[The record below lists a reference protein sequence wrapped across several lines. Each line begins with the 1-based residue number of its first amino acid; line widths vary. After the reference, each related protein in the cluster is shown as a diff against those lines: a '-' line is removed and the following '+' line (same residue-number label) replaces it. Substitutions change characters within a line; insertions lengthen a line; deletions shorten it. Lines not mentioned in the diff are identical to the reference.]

1 MAFPFA
7 RTLDRLLTRP
17 ASPARVRSF
26 DGATGSRRGKGMGMF
41 GRTGTETAAAG
52 PMLRSR
58 ARYLAANHPWIANA
72 VANWVGALIGSG
84 PMPNPVHL
92 DKDVRAALS
101 ALWAMLC
108 ERADADGRTDLNG
121 LMADVARALVVDGES
136 FVLCI
141 ETPEGPTYRH
151 LPAELVDES
160 YTRDLA
166 GGGYAVSG
174 VEFGAS
180 GRRVAY
186 HILPAKPTDTFAA
199 YRAPIRV
206 PAESVLHVMKPLGP
220 GQVRGVSWRAPVILS
235 ASDFD
240 QLCDALLMGAK
251 VAAMHA
257 GFLTDLNGTAGE
269 PYDGTES
276 GGIMESGMEPGTL
289 KRLPSG
295 VDVKFNSPAQASDLG
310 PFLRL
315 NLRQLAAGL
324 GLPTHLL
331 DGDLSDANYS
341 SLRAGLLPFRQRVEA
356 IQYHTL
362 VPQLLAPIWRQVT
375 TWAVLAGEID
385 APDFE
390 TNPLAYRAE
399 WLMPK
404 ALQVDPLKD
413 VQATV
418 AEIDAGLTSRR
429 KAVAERGW
437 ALEDIDAEIA
447 ADTFRPARKGASDA

>member
-186 HILPAKPTDTFAA
+186 HRRRQSRGRCSGPTPPS
-199 YRAPIRV
+199 RQWHPKRRCNGRH
-206 PAESVLHVMKPLGP
+206 P
-220 GQVRGVSWRAPVILS
+220 RGW
-235 ASDFD
+235 
-240 QLCDALLMGAK
+240 
-251 VAAMHA
+251 
-257 GFLTDLNGTAGE
+257 
-269 PYDGTES
+269 
-276 GGIMESGMEPGTL
+276 
-289 KRLPSG
+289 
-295 VDVKFNSPAQASDLG
+295 
-310 PFLRL
+310 
-315 NLRQLAAGL
+315 LAA
-324 GLPTHLL
+324 
-331 DGDLSDANYS
+331 LSDPGRGP
-341 SLRAGLLPFRQRVEA
+341 RAGRARPRS
-356 IQYHTL
+356 
-362 VPQLLAPIWRQVT
+362 
-375 TWAVLAGEID
+375 AG
-385 APDFE
+385 P
-390 TNPLAYRAE
+390 RC
-399 WLMPK
+399 
-404 ALQVDPLKD
+404 
-413 VQATV
+413 
-418 AEIDAGLTSRR
+418 G
-429 KAVAERGW
+429 
-437 ALEDIDAEIA
+437 
-447 ADTFRPARKGASDA
+447 